1 MDKSAFTVNGK
12 GKQQYMCNLAEEHA
26 IFLLKNAIEI
36 QNSPEV
42 LMYLNGK
49 LNEILDEKDPE
60 YNQEEKDLINIELE
74 NKKDEN
80 QVDRGTSSFA
90 TQMTTVSKST
100 GRTIPKRKPKQA
112 VDSLILADYKCE
124 YNPED
129 RTFTRKN
136 GKQYTEP
143 HHLIPISKY
152 REFDRSLD
160 VKENIVSLLVIAITC
175 FIMEYTMKK
184 RNNRKILLDRQEQL
198 CEYGISISL
207 EQLSV
212 YYK

>member
-1 MDKSAFTVNGK
+1 MKK
-12 GKQQYMCNLAEEHA
+12 
-26 IFLLKNAIEI
+26 I
-36 QNSPEV
+36 QNII
-42 LMYLNGK
+42 K
-49 LNEILDEKDPE
+49 K
-60 YNQEEKDLINIELE
+60 EKDLINIELE

-184 RNNRKILLDRQEQL
+184 K
-198 CEYGISISL
+198 
-207 EQLSV
+207 
-212 YYK
+212 K